1 MADSWG
7 KGEGISLFSDL
18 PSLYEQEILTKFA
31 LITCNK
37 PNVQRLRMS
46 SADKTDIRMD
56 NLILHFPA
64 SHKLTSEKPN

>member
-37 PNVQRLRMS
+37 PNIQRMS
-46 SADKTDIRMD
+46 PADKTDRME
-56 NLILHFPA
+56 NLTIHFPA
-64 SHKLTSEKPN
+64 SHKLTSGSQT